1 LIFTN
6 ILADS
11 QELKSDFILFLTAEE
26 RKRSQQR
33 LSLENGMVIYL
44 KLPRGTILKEGDIL
58 ATEKGDIFLEI
69 KAKSELVMTVISDNY
84 LDLIKAAYHLGNR
97 HIPLEITA
105 NYLRFNSDL
114 VLEKMLIQLG
124 LKVQQEIQPF
134 YPEIG
139 AYHHH

>member
-1 LIFTN
+1 MIFTN
-6 ILADS
+6 ISANH
-11 QELKSDFILFLTAEE
+11 QELKPNFTLFLTAEE

-33 LSLENGMVIYL
+33 LSLDNGTIINL

-58 ATEKGDIFLEI
+58 QTEKGDIFLEI
-69 KAKSELVMTVISDNY
+69 KAKSESVMTVISDNY

-97 HIPLEITA
+97 HIPLEIKT

-124 LKVQQEIQPF
+124 LKVKQETQPF

>member
-1 LIFTN
+1 MIFTN